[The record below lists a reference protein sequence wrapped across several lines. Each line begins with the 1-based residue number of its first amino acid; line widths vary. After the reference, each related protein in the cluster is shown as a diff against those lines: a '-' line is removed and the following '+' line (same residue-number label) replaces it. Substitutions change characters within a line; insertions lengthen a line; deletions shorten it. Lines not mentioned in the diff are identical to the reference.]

1 MQLTL
6 SEAFGA
12 LWIALDVALRLL
24 ALVVVPHNR
33 RPATA
38 IAWLLVIMIQPVVGW
53 VVFLLLG
60 NNRVS
65 RGRHAKMSA
74 IQELIGESTTG
85 IDDAAPPSDRPA
97 WLPGVLELTRGLT
110 SMPHVGPAAGIVWGE
125 FDAQLEAMA
134 RRIDEAEHWVHVEFY
149 LIVASQRT

>member
-1 MQLTL
+1 
-6 SEAFGA
+6 
-12 LWIALDVALRLL
+12 
-24 ALVVVPHNR
+24 
-33 RPATA
+33 
-38 IAWLLVIMIQPVVGW
+38 MIQPVVGW

-149 LIVASQRT
+149 LIVASQRTEPFFAALERAAARGVVVRVLVDHLTSVRYPRRRQTLARLE